1 MSEVYVPDYGPELR
15 NIQRAIS
22 QLGGVIASV
31 ADDMEQTQKTVE
43 ATRAEL
49 RELREE
55 FEAMVREQR
64 AAAALQRAITE
75 IVRIRQELDK
85 KFGNHQKV
93 RDNMLG
99 ILQASD
105 LSLVKEKTISQC
117 SEELM
122 LACPRYWLA
131 PCLIAITAWMANDKA
146 LAERAL
152 AEAIKRN
159 DECTSLVMALVSRR
173 AGKVTA
179 SFIWLQRYFNMQDP
193 SNMKESILAY
203 IDAYANGIFGEDK
216 EDRCTQSVDR
226 WMAELNE
233 NNSNFKAEQISKWKA
248 RFDAMREKQL
258 SDVVALSVEGVCEEY
273 AAIYDF
279 VSRIRCRARITRAFD
294 NILSKHVDRKK
305 LIEAIDEN
313 LETLVKQ
320 YEEEEAPLRKEER
333 EMSLIKEHKGNEI
346 KVREILDAEFVE
358 EGHVNLADRL
368 SNAIVDSSTPAS
380 IRKTSVRLMSSY
392 IKQSYKEYVNEKA
405 EFYPEEITLNIAAT
419 KMKTKNG
426 ENLNQMKSAVEAKNN
441 ELCKSDLSKVKPVAP
456 IILAVLAVVMFIVGV
471 AVKGS
476 FLIIGIIAALIF
488 AIIAVVQFVKMGKKK
503 KFIKNKYAE
512 RLNDALKVLQLAVTE
527 RVALNNE
534 VDAFFAEEDRD
545 ELSLDIAEEVKH
557 E

>member
-1 MSEVYVPDYGPELR
+1 MSETVSIDLSPIIRAVNSLEHKIAGVTNEVEDTKRMVATSLEELR
-15 NIQRAIS
+15 
-22 QLGGVIASV
+22 
-31 ADDMEQTQKTVE
+31 D
-43 ATRAEL
+43 
-49 RELREE
+49 LREE
-55 FEAMVREQR
+55 FETMVREQR

-131 PCLIAITAWMANDKA
+131 PCLIAVTAWMANDKA

-159 DECTSLVMALVSRR
+159 DECTSLVMALISRR

-179 SFIWLQRYFNMQDP
+179 SFIWLQRYFNMQNP
-193 SNMKESILAY
+193 NNMKESILAY

-233 NNSNFKAEQISKWKA
+233 NSDFKGQQISKWKA
-248 RFDAMREKQL
+248 RFDAMKEKQL
-258 SDVVALSVEGVCEEY
+258 NGVVALSADGVCEEY
-273 AAIYDF
+273 GAIYDF
-279 VSRIRCRARITRAFD
+279 VSRIRCRARITKAFD

-305 LIEAIDEN
+305 LIEAIDDN

-333 EMSLIKEHKGNEI
+333 EMSLIKEHKGNEA
-346 KVREILDAEFVE
+346 KVQAILDAEFVE
-358 EGHVNLADRL
+358 DGHVNLADRL

-380 IRKTSVRLMSSY
+380 IRKTSVRLMSNY

-405 EFYPEEITLNIAAT
+405 EFYPEEITLNIGGA
-419 KMKTKNG
+419 KMKTRNG
-426 ENLNQMKSAVEAKNN
+426 ENMSQMKSAVEAKNS
-441 ELCKSDLSKVKPVAP
+441 EFCKNDLAKVKPIAA
-456 IILAVLAVVMFIVGV
+456 IAFAVLAVVMFIVGV
-471 AVKGS
+471 AVRGS
-476 FLIIGIIAALIF
+476 FMVVGIISAVIF
-488 AIIAVVQFVKMGKKK
+488 AIVAVVQFVKMSKKK
-503 KFIKNKYAE
+503 KYIKNKYTE
-512 RLNDALKVLQLAVTE
+512 RLADANKVLETAVIE
-527 RVALNNE
+527 RAALNNE

-545 ELSLDIAEEVKH
+545 VLSLEIAEEGRN

>member
-1 MSEVYVPDYGPELR
+1 
-15 NIQRAIS
+15 
-22 QLGGVIASV
+22 
-31 ADDMEQTQKTVE
+31 
-43 ATRAEL
+43 
-49 RELREE
+49 
-55 FEAMVREQR
+55 
-64 AAAALQRAITE
+64 
-75 IVRIRQELDK
+75 
-85 KFGNHQKV
+85 
-93 RDNMLG
+93 
-99 ILQASD
+99 
-105 LSLVKEKTISQC
+105 
-117 SEELM
+117 
-122 LACPRYWLA
+122 
-131 PCLIAITAWMANDKA
+131 
-146 LAERAL
+146 
-152 AEAIKRN
+152 
-159 DECTSLVMALVSRR
+159 
-173 AGKVTA
+173 
-179 SFIWLQRYFNMQDP
+179 
-193 SNMKESILAY
+193 
-203 IDAYANGIFGEDK
+203 
-216 EDRCTQSVDR
+216 
-226 WMAELNE
+226 
-233 NNSNFKAEQISKWKA
+233 
-248 RFDAMREKQL
+248 MREKQL
-258 SDVVALSVEGVCEEY
+258 SGVAALSAEGVCEEY
-273 AAIYDF
+273 GAIYDF
-279 VSRIRCRARITRAFD
+279 VSRIRCRARIIRVFD

-305 LIEAIDEN
+305 LIKAIDDN

-333 EMSLIKEHKGNEI
+333 EMSLIKEYKGNEA

-456 IILAVLAVVMFIVGV
+456 IILVVLAVVMFIVGV

-476 FLIIGIIAALIF
+476 FLVIGIIAALIF

-503 KFIKNKYAE
+503 KNIKNKYAE

>member
-15 NIQRAIS
+15 NIQRTIS
-22 QLGGVIASV
+22 QLGVVIASV

-64 AAAALQRAITE
+64 AAAAYQRALTE

-85 KFGNHQKV
+85 KFGNQQKV

-105 LSLVKEKTISQC
+105 LSIVKEKTISQC

-122 LACPRYWLA
+122 LACPKYWLA
-131 PCLIAITAWMANDKA
+131 PCLIAITAWMTNDKS

-152 AEAIKRN
+152 TEAIKRN

-233 NNSNFKAEQISKWKA
+233 NNSNFKADQISKWKA

-258 SDVVALSVEGVCEEY
+258 SGVAALSAEGVCEEY
-273 AAIYDF
+273 GAIYDF
-279 VSRIRCRARITRAFD
+279 VSRIRCRARIIRVFD

-305 LIEAIDEN
+305 LIKAIDDN

-333 EMSLIKEHKGNEI
+333 EMSLIKEYKGNEA

-476 FLIIGIIAALIF
+476 FLVIGIIAALIF

-503 KFIKNKYAE
+503 KNIKNKYAE